1 MNFINK
7 YINIFFYLK
16 NIHKYRMIFFCKHHV
31 WNLIKIWNKFYHYH
45 FTSFFQ
51 ITFKG
56 ISEYNF
62 FLFLHFIIYRV
73 HVFIFEIMHE
83 KIWAACKMAYQLAFF
98 YRLVTITLTSVTD
111 IFRSLFWNG
120 HIKHILFWHIQNQDF
135 HNVVLYVQKKKN
147 LMQFIQKHH
156 YGYMWSQYGEIP
168 SCMHLVDHP
177 IFTI

>member
-1 MNFINK
+1 M
-7 YINIFFYLK
+7 
-16 NIHKYRMIFFCKHHV
+16 
-31 WNLIKIWNKFYHYH
+31 IKIWNKFYHYH